1 MKKIYLVALTI
12 ALTFSLM
19 SCNVKVSDRTNPN
32 EFKDGVTY
40 FQDEVGSVFAVIIIR
55 KQMSMQQEGIGL
67 AYIPKAEVTPEIKAK
82 IKNYKE

>member
-1 MKKIYLVALTI
+1 MKKILSVFLIVVAFAT
-12 ALTFSLM
+12 T

-40 FQDEVGSVFAVIIIR
+40 FQDDVGSVFAVIIIR

-67 AYIPKAEVTPEIKAK
+67 AYIPKAEVTPEIKEM